1 MIVMA
6 IIGGAAFTALM
17 GLISDQTHS
26 IANAMFVPAACF
38 GIVALFAA
46 THLRDRFAQ

>member
-17 GLISDQTHS
+17 GFISDQTHS
-26 IANAMFVPAACF
+26 IANAMFVPAGCF
-38 GIVALFAA
+38 AVVALFAA
-46 THLRDRFAQ
+46 SHRRDRLDQ